1 MRLRKKKL
9 PAALWA
15 VLVLALSATLVL
27 AAYYGKGNFKDVFV
41 NRKHS
46 FSSDVLSSISGFEEA
61 DKNVVRPQGMAAKS
75 ISFYNYDRSTG
86 EYNDFDVTFSVYAW
100 LEDKGDTGRTYD
112 ITYGTTADEKVSV
125 SGTAP
130 DEPIFR
136 ATLKGK
142 KASELA
148 ITVWF
153 NADANDDLT
162 TFPNLL
168 MVAVPDTPRYMASRM
183 LGACIVPSRSEGFH
197 VDCGFEKTD
206 GKVDIEDYAAFIY
219 GISMVGE
226 PPENGVLRV
235 LWRSNRLTLMEHN
248 NFTAQD
254 VQNPTDEFDKYIDI
268 PQETDYYG
276 RLSFMRVQGIEDEN
290 NPWKIANPAYTWMD
304 LESFVKW
311 QQLP

>member
-46 FSSDVLSSISGFEEA
+46 FSSDVLSSVSGFKEA

-100 LEDKGDTGRTYD
+100 LDRGDTGRAYT
-112 ITYGTTADEKVSV
+112 ISYGTTTGKTVNSTTHD
-125 SGTAP
+125 T
-130 DEPIFR
+130 PIFT

-153 NADANDDLT
+153 NASQNDDLT
-162 TFPNLL
+162 TFPKLL

-235 LWRSNRLTLMEHN
+235 LWRSDRLTLMEHN
-248 NFTAQD
+248 NFKARDVENPQD
-254 VQNPTDEFDKYIDI
+254 GFNKYIDI

-276 RLSFMRVQGIEDEN
+276 RLSFMRVQGIEDEKN
-290 NPWKIANPAYTWMD
+290 NPWKNNSYNWMD
-304 LESFVKW
+304 LERFVKW
-311 QQLP
+311 QQP

>member
-46 FSSDVLSSISGFEEA
+46 FSSDVLSSVSRFEDA
-61 DKNVVRPQGMAAKS
+61 DKNVVRPHGMAAKS

-100 LEDKGDTGRTYD
+100 LDKGDTGRAYT
-112 ITYGTTADEKVSV
+112 ISYGTTTSETVN
-125 SGTAP
+125 GTTH
-130 DEPIFR
+130 DTPIFT

-148 ITVWF
+148 ITVQF
-153 NADANDDLT
+153 NANANEDLT
-162 TFPNLL
+162 TFPKLL

-197 VDCGFEKTD
+197 VDCGFEKTE
-206 GKVDIEDYAAFIY
+206 GNVNIEDYAAFIY

-235 LWRSNRLTLMEHN
+235 LWQSDRLTLMEHN
-248 NFTAQD
+248 NFKAQD
-254 VQNPTDEFDKYIDI
+254 VENPTDGFDKYIYI

-290 NPWKIANPAYTWMD
+290 NPWKKNSFTWSD

>member
-46 FSSDVLSSISGFEEA
+46 FSSDVLSSVSRFEEA
-61 DKNVVRPQGMAAKS
+61 EKNVVRPQGMAAKS

-100 LEDKGDTGRTYD
+100 LDKGDTGRAYT
-112 ITYGTTADEKVSV
+112 ISYGTTTGETVTVNS
-125 SGTAP
+125 TAHDTP
-130 DEPIFR
+130 VFR
-136 ATLKGK
+136 ATLKGRE
-142 KASELA
+142 ASELA
-148 ITVWF
+148 ITVHF
-153 NADANDDLT
+153 NAKSDDDLS
-162 TFPNLL
+162 TFPKLL

-206 GKVDIEDYAAFIY
+206 GNVVIEDYAAFIY

-226 PPENGVLRV
+226 PPENGDLRV
-235 LWRSNRLTLMEHN
+235 LWRSDRLTLMEHN
-248 NFTAQD
+248 NFKVRD
-254 VQNPTDEFDKYIDI
+254 VDNPSDEFDKYIDI

-276 RLSFMRVQGIEDEN
+276 RLSFMRVQGIEDED
-290 NPWKIANPAYTWMD
+290 NPWATAKLSYTWLT

-311 QQLP
+311 QQLS

>member
-46 FSSDVLSSISGFEEA
+46 FSSDVLSSVSRFEDA

-100 LEDKGDTGRTYD
+100 MDKDDTGRAYT
-112 ITYGTTADEKVSV
+112 ISYGTTTGETVNSTTHD
-125 SGTAP
+125 T
-130 DEPIFR
+130 PIFT

-142 KASELA
+142 NASELA
-148 ITVWF
+148 ITVQF
-153 NADANDDLT
+153 NANANEDLT
-162 TFPNLL
+162 TFPKLL

-197 VDCGFEKTD
+197 VDCGFEKTE
-206 GKVDIEDYAAFIY
+206 GNVNIEDYAAFIY

-226 PPENGVLRV
+226 PPENGVLQV
-235 LWRSNRLTLMEHN
+235 LWQSDRLTLMGHN
-248 NFTAQD
+248 DFKAQD
-254 VQNPTDEFDKYIDI
+254 VENPQDGFDKYIDI

-276 RLSFMRVQGIEDEN
+276 RLSFIRVQGIEDEN
-290 NPWKIANPAYTWMD
+290 NPWKKNSFTWSD

-311 QQLP
+311 QQRP

>member
-46 FSSDVLSSISGFEEA
+46 FSSDVLSSVSRFEEA
-61 DKNVVRPQGMAAKS
+61 DKNMVRPHGMAAKS

-100 LEDKGDTGRTYD
+100 LDKDDTGRAYT
-112 ITYGTTADEKVSV
+112 ISYGTTTGKTVNSTTHD
-125 SGTAP
+125 TP
-130 DEPIFR
+130 LFT

-148 ITVWF
+148 ITVQF
-153 NADANDDLT
+153 NARQTDDLT

-197 VDCGFEKTD
+197 VDCGFEKTE
-206 GKVDIEDYAAFIY
+206 GNVNIEDYAAFIY

-226 PPENGVLRV
+226 PPENGVLQV
-235 LWRSNRLTLMEHN
+235 LWRSDRLTLMEHN
-248 NFTAQD
+248 NFKAQD
-254 VQNPTDEFDKYIDI
+254 VENPTDGFDKYIDI
-268 PQETDYYG
+268 PQETDYYV
-276 RLSFMRVQGIEDEN
+276 RLSFMRVQGIEDEKN
-290 NPWKIANPAYTWMD
+290 NPWKNNSYNWTD

-311 QQLP
+311 QQLS

>member
-46 FSSDVLSSISGFEEA
+46 FSSDVLSSVSGFEEA
-61 DKNVVRPQGMAAKS
+61 DKNVVRPQGTVAKS

-100 LEDKGDTGRTYD
+100 LDKGDTGRAYT
-112 ITYGTTADEKVSV
+112 ISYGTTTGETVTV
-125 SGTAP
+125 NGTTHDTP
-130 DEPIFR
+130 VFT

-197 VDCGFEKTD
+197 VDCGFEKTE

-226 PPENGVLRV
+226 PPENGGLRV
-235 LWRSNRLTLMEHN
+235 LWRSDRLTLMEHN

-254 VQNPTDEFDKYIDI
+254 VENPTDGFDKYINI

-276 RLSFMRVQGIEDEN
+276 RLSFMRVQGIEDEK
-290 NPWKIANPAYTWMD
+290 NPWKKNSFTWSN

-311 QQLP
+311 QQLS

>member
-46 FSSDVLSSISGFEEA
+46 FSSDVLSSVSRFEEA
-61 DKNVVRPQGMAAKS
+61 DKNVVRPHGMAAKS

-100 LEDKGDTGRTYD
+100 LDKGDTGRAYT
-112 ITYGTTADEKVSV
+112 ISYGTTTSDTVTVNS
-125 SGTAP
+125 TAH
-130 DEPIFR
+130 DKAVFT

-235 LWRSNRLTLMEHN
+235 LWRSDRLTLMEHN
-248 NFTAQD
+248 NFTAQN
-254 VQNPTDEFDKYIDI
+254 VENPTDGFDKYIDI

-276 RLSFMRVQGIEDEN
+276 RLSFMRVQGIADEN
-290 NPWKIANPAYTWMD
+290 NPWKNNSYNWTD
-304 LESFVKW
+304 LEGFVKW

>member
-15 VLVLALSATLVL
+15 VLALALSATLVL

-46 FSSDVLSSISGFEEA
+46 FSSDVLSSVSRFEEA
-61 DKNVVRPQGMAAKS
+61 EKNVVRPQGMAAKS

-100 LEDKGDTGRTYD
+100 LDKGDTGRAYT
-112 ITYGTTADEKVSV
+112 ISYGTTTGKTVNSTTHD
-125 SGTAP
+125 T
-130 DEPIFR
+130 PIFT

-148 ITVWF
+148 ITVQF
-153 NADANDDLT
+153 NAKANEDLT
-162 TFPNLL
+162 TFPKLL

-197 VDCGFEKTD
+197 VDCGFEKTE
-206 GKVDIEDYAAFIY
+206 GNVDIEDYAAFIY

-226 PPENGVLRV
+226 PPKNGALRV
-235 LWRSNRLTLMEHN
+235 LWRSDRLTLMEHN
-248 NFTAQD
+248 NFTALD

-276 RLSFMRVQGIEDEN
+276 RLSFMRVQGIADEK
-290 NPWKIANPAYTWMD
+290 NPWKNNYNWTN

>member
-46 FSSDVLSSISGFEEA
+46 FSSDVLSSVSRFEDA
-61 DKNVVRPQGMAAKS
+61 DKNVVRPHGMAAKS

-100 LEDKGDTGRTYD
+100 LDKGDTGRAYT
-112 ITYGTTADEKVSV
+112 ISYGTTTSETVN
-125 SGTAP
+125 GTTH
-130 DEPIFR
+130 DTPIFT

-148 ITVWF
+148 ITVQF
-153 NADANDDLT
+153 NASQNDDLT

-197 VDCGFEKTD
+197 VDCGFEKTE
-206 GKVDIEDYAAFIY
+206 GNVDIEDYAAFIY

-235 LWRSNRLTLMEHN
+235 LWRSDRLTLMEHN
-248 NFTAQD
+248 NFTAQN
-254 VQNPTDEFDKYIDI
+254 VENPTDGFDKYINI

-276 RLSFMRVQGIEDEN
+276 RLSFMRVQGIEDEKN
-290 NPWKIANPAYTWMD
+290 NPWKNNSYNWTD

-311 QQLP
+311 QQLS

>member
-46 FSSDVLSSISGFEEA
+46 FSSDVLSSVSGFGEA

-100 LEDKGDTGRTYD
+100 LEKGDTGREYTISD
-112 ITYGTTADEKVSV
+112 GTTTDKTVNS
-125 SGTAP
+125 TAH

-148 ITVWF
+148 ITVQF
-153 NADANDDLT
+153 NAGVNDDLT

-206 GKVDIEDYAAFIY
+206 GNVVIEDYAAFIY

-235 LWRSNRLTLMEHN
+235 LWRSDRLTLMEHN

-254 VQNPTDEFDKYIDI
+254 VENPTDEFDKYIDI

-276 RLSFMRVQGIEDEN
+276 RLSFMRVQGIADEN
-290 NPWKIANPAYTWMD
+290 NPWKKNSFTWTD
-304 LESFVKW
+304 LERFVKW

>member
-46 FSSDVLSSISGFEEA
+46 FSSDVLSSVSRFEEA
-61 DKNVVRPQGMAAKS
+61 DKNVVRPHGMAAKS

-100 LEDKGDTGRTYD
+100 LDKGDTGRAYT
-112 ITYGTTADEKVSV
+112 ISYGTTTGKTVNSTTHD
-125 SGTAP
+125 T
-130 DEPIFR
+130 PIFT

-148 ITVWF
+148 ITVQF
-153 NADANDDLT
+153 NANANEDLT
-162 TFPNLL
+162 TFPKLL

-197 VDCGFEKTD
+197 VDCGFEKTE
-206 GKVDIEDYAAFIY
+206 GNVNIEDYAAFIY

-235 LWRSNRLTLMEHN
+235 LWQSDWLTLMEHN
-248 NFTAQD
+248 DFKAQN
-254 VQNPTDEFDKYIDI
+254 VENPTDGFDKYINI

-276 RLSFMRVQGIEDEN
+276 RLSFMRVQGIEDEKN
-290 NPWKIANPAYTWMD
+290 NPWKNNSYNWTN

>member
-46 FSSDVLSSISGFEEA
+46 FSSDVLSSVSGFDEA

-100 LEDKGDTGRTYD
+100 LDKGDTGRAYT
-112 ITYGTTADEKVSV
+112 ISYGTTTGKTVNSTTHD
-125 SGTAP
+125 T
-130 DEPIFR
+130 PIFT

-148 ITVWF
+148 ITVQF
-153 NADANDDLT
+153 NANANEDLT
-162 TFPNLL
+162 TFPKLL

-197 VDCGFEKTD
+197 VDCGFEKTE
-206 GKVDIEDYAAFIY
+206 GNVDIEDYAAFIY

-226 PPENGVLRV
+226 PPKNGVLRV
-235 LWRSNRLTLMEHN
+235 LWRSDRLTLMEHN
-248 NFTAQD
+248 DFKAQN
-254 VQNPTDEFDKYIDI
+254 VENPTDGFDKYIDI

-276 RLSFMRVQGIEDEN
+276 RLSFMRVQGIEDEKN
-290 NPWKIANPAYTWMD
+290 NPWKNNSYNWTD

>member
-1 MRLRKKKL
+1 MC
-9 PAALWA
+9 
-15 VLVLALSATLVL
+15 S
-27 AAYYGKGNFKDVFV
+27 
-41 NRKHS
+41 
-46 FSSDVLSSISGFEEA
+46 A

-100 LEDKGDTGRTYD
+100 LDKGDTGRAYT
-112 ITYGTTADEKVSV
+112 ISYGTTTDETVTVDS
-125 SGTAP
+125 TAH
-130 DEPIFR
+130 DKAVFT

-148 ITVWF
+148 ITVQF
-153 NADANDDLT
+153 NANANEDLT
-162 TFPNLL
+162 TFPKLL

-197 VDCGFEKTD
+197 VDCGFEKTE

-226 PPENGVLRV
+226 PPENGVLQV
-235 LWRSNRLTLMEHN
+235 LWRSDRLTLMEHN
-248 NFTAQD
+248 NFTARN
-254 VQNPTDEFDKYIDI
+254 VENPTDGFDKYIDI

-276 RLSFMRVQGIEDEN
+276 RLSFMRVQGIEDEKN
-290 NPWKIANPAYTWMD
+290 NPWKNNSYNWTH

-311 QQLP
+311 QQLS

>member
-46 FSSDVLSSISGFEEA
+46 FSSDVLSSVSGFEDAE
-61 DKNVVRPQGMAAKS
+61 KNVVRPHGMAAKS

-100 LEDKGDTGRTYD
+100 LDKDDTGRAYT
-112 ITYGTTADEKVSV
+112 ISYGTTTGKTVNS
-125 SGTAP
+125 TAH
-130 DEPIFR
+130 DTPIFT

-148 ITVWF
+148 ITVQF
-153 NADANDDLT
+153 NANANEDLT
-162 TFPNLL
+162 TFPKLL

-197 VDCGFEKTD
+197 VDCGFEKTE
-206 GKVDIEDYAAFIY
+206 GNVDIEDYAAFIY

-235 LWRSNRLTLMEHN
+235 LWQSDRLTLMEHN
-248 NFTAQD
+248 NFKAQD
-254 VQNPTDEFDKYIDI
+254 VENSTDGFDKYIYI

-276 RLSFMRVQGIEDEN
+276 RLSFMRVQGIADED
-290 NPWKIANPAYTWMD
+290 NPWKNNSYNWTD

-311 QQLP
+311 QQMP

>member
-46 FSSDVLSSISGFEEA
+46 FSSDVLSSVSRFEEA

-100 LEDKGDTGRTYD
+100 LDKDDTGRAYT
-112 ITYGTTADEKVSV
+112 ISYGTTTGKTVNSTTHD
-125 SGTAP
+125 T
-130 DEPIFR
+130 PIFT

-148 ITVWF
+148 ITVQF
-153 NADANDDLT
+153 NANANEDLT
-162 TFPNLL
+162 TFPKLL

-197 VDCGFEKTD
+197 VDCGFEKTE
-206 GKVDIEDYAAFIY
+206 GNVDIEDYAAFIY

-226 PPENGVLRV
+226 PPKNGVLRV
-235 LWRSNRLTLMEHN
+235 LWRSDRLTLMEHN
-248 NFTAQD
+248 DFKARN
-254 VQNPTDEFDKYIDI
+254 VENPTDGFDKYIYI

-276 RLSFMRVQGIEDEN
+276 RLSFMRVQGIEDEKN
-290 NPWKIANPAYTWMD
+290 NPWKNNSYNWTD

>member
-15 VLVLALSATLVL
+15 VLVLVLSATLVL

-46 FSSDVLSSISGFEEA
+46 FSSDVLSSVSRFEEA
-61 DKNVVRPQGMAAKS
+61 DKNVVRPHGMAAKS

-100 LEDKGDTGRTYD
+100 LDKDDTGRAYT
-112 ITYGTTADEKVSV
+112 ISYGTTTGKTVNSTTHD
-125 SGTAP
+125 T
-130 DEPIFR
+130 PIFT

-148 ITVWF
+148 ITVQF
-153 NADANDDLT
+153 NARQTDDLT

-197 VDCGFEKTD
+197 VDCGFEKTE
-206 GKVDIEDYAAFIY
+206 GNVDIEDYAAFIY

-226 PPENGVLRV
+226 PPENSVLRV
-235 LWRSNRLTLMEHN
+235 LWRSDRLTLMEHN
-248 NFTAQD
+248 DFKAQD
-254 VQNPTDEFDKYIDI
+254 VKNPTDGFDKYINI
-268 PQETDYYG
+268 PQETDYYV
-276 RLSFMRVQGIEDEN
+276 RLSFMRVQGIEDEKN
-290 NPWKIANPAYTWMD
+290 NPWKNNNYNWTN

>member
-46 FSSDVLSSISGFEEA
+46 FSSDVLSSVSGFEEA
-61 DKNVVRPQGMAAKS
+61 DKNVVRPHGMAAES

-100 LEDKGDTGRTYD
+100 LDKDDTGRAYT
-112 ITYGTTADEKVSV
+112 ISYGTTTGKTVNS
-125 SGTAP
+125 TAH
-130 DEPIFR
+130 DKALFT

-142 KASELA
+142 KASELS
-148 ITVWF
+148 ITVQF
-153 NADANDDLT
+153 NANANEDLT
-162 TFPNLL
+162 TFPKLL

-197 VDCGFEKTD
+197 VDCVFEKTE
-206 GKVDIEDYAAFIY
+206 GNVDIEDYAAFIY

-235 LWRSNRLTLMEHN
+235 LWQSDRLTLMEHN
-248 NFTAQD
+248 DFKAQN
-254 VQNPTDEFDKYIDI
+254 VKNPTDGFDKYIDI

-276 RLSFMRVQGIEDEN
+276 RLSFMRVQGIEDED
-290 NPWKIANPAYTWMD
+290 NPWATAKPAYTWST

-311 QQLP
+311 QQLS

>member
-46 FSSDVLSSISGFEEA
+46 FSSDVLSSVSRFEEA
-61 DKNVVRPQGMAAKS
+61 DKNVVRPHSMAAKS

-100 LEDKGDTGRTYD
+100 LDKGDTGRAYT
-112 ITYGTTADEKVSV
+112 ISYGTTTGKTVNS
-125 SGTAP
+125 TAH
-130 DEPIFR
+130 DTPIFT

-148 ITVWF
+148 ITVQF
-153 NADANDDLT
+153 NANANEDLT
-162 TFPNLL
+162 TFPKLL

-235 LWRSNRLTLMEHN
+235 LWRSDRLTLMEHN
-248 NFTAQD
+248 NFKAQD
-254 VQNPTDEFDKYIDI
+254 VENSTDGFDKYIDI

-276 RLSFMRVQGIEDEN
+276 RLSFMRVQGIEDEKN
-290 NPWKIANPAYTWMD
+290 NPWKNDSYNWTD
-304 LESFVKW
+304 LERFVKW

>member
-46 FSSDVLSSISGFEEA
+46 FSSDVLSSVSRFEEA
-61 DKNVVRPQGMAAKS
+61 DKNVVRPHSMAAKS

-100 LEDKGDTGRTYD
+100 LDKGDTGRAYT
-112 ITYGTTADEKVSV
+112 ISYGTTTSETVN
-125 SGTAP
+125 GTTH
-130 DEPIFR
+130 DEPVFT

-148 ITVWF
+148 ITVQF
-153 NADANDDLT
+153 NANANEDLT
-162 TFPNLL
+162 TFPKLL

-197 VDCGFEKTD
+197 VDCGFEKTE
-206 GKVDIEDYAAFIY
+206 GNVDTEDYAAFIY

-235 LWRSNRLTLMEHN
+235 LWRSDRLTLMEHN
-248 NFTAQD
+248 NFKAQD
-254 VQNPTDEFDKYIDI
+254 VDNPSDEFDKYINI
-268 PQETDYYG
+268 PQETDYYD
-276 RLSFMRVQGIEDEN
+276 RLSFMRVQGIEDEKN
-290 NPWKIANPAYTWMD
+290 NPWKNNSYNWTN

>member
-46 FSSDVLSSISGFEEA
+46 FSSDVLSSVSRFEEA
-61 DKNVVRPQGMAAKS
+61 DKNVVRPHGMAAKS

-100 LEDKGDTGRTYD
+100 LDRSDTGRAYT
-112 ITYGTTADEKVSV
+112 ISYGTTTGKTVNSTTHD
-125 SGTAP
+125 T
-130 DEPIFR
+130 PIFT

-148 ITVWF
+148 ITVQF
-153 NADANDDLT
+153 NANANEDLT
-162 TFPNLL
+162 TFPKLL

-197 VDCGFEKTD
+197 VDCGFEKTE
-206 GKVDIEDYAAFIY
+206 GNVDTEDYAAFIY

-235 LWRSNRLTLMEHN
+235 LWQSDWLTLMEHN
-248 NFTAQD
+248 DFKAQN
-254 VQNPTDEFDKYIDI
+254 VENPTDGFDKYIDI

-276 RLSFMRVQGIEDEN
+276 RLSFMRVQGIEDEKN
-290 NPWKIANPAYTWMD
+290 NPWKNNSYNWTD

-311 QQLP
+311 QQLS

>member
-46 FSSDVLSSISGFEEA
+46 FSSDVLSSVSRFEEA
-61 DKNVVRPQGMAAKS
+61 DKNVVRPHGMAAKS

-100 LEDKGDTGRTYD
+100 LDKGDTGRAYT
-112 ITYGTTADEKVSV
+112 ISYGTTTGKTVNSTTHD
-125 SGTAP
+125 T
-130 DEPIFR
+130 PIFT

-148 ITVWF
+148 ITVQF
-153 NADANDDLT
+153 NANANEDLT
-162 TFPNLL
+162 TFPKLL

-226 PPENGVLRV
+226 PPKNGVLRV
-235 LWRSNRLTLMEHN
+235 LWRSDRLTLMEHN
-248 NFTAQD
+248 DFKAQN
-254 VQNPTDEFDKYIDI
+254 VENPTDGFDKYIYI

-276 RLSFMRVQGIEDEN
+276 RLSFMRVQGIEDED
-290 NPWKIANPAYTWMD
+290 NPWKNNSYNWTD

-311 QQLP
+311 QQLS

>member
-15 VLVLALSATLVL
+15 VLVLVLSATLVL

-46 FSSDVLSSISGFEEA
+46 FSSDVLSSVSRYEEA
-61 DKNVVRPQGMAAKS
+61 DKNVVRPHGMAAKS

-100 LEDKGDTGRTYD
+100 LDKDDTGRAYT
-112 ITYGTTADEKVSV
+112 ISYGTTTGKTVNSTTHD
-125 SGTAP
+125 T
-130 DEPIFR
+130 PIFT

-148 ITVWF
+148 ITVQF
-153 NADANDDLT
+153 NARQTDDLT

-197 VDCGFEKTD
+197 VDCGFEKTE
-206 GKVDIEDYAAFIY
+206 GNVDIEDDSAFIY

-226 PPENGVLRV
+226 PPENSVLRV
-235 LWRSNRLTLMEHN
+235 LWRSDRLTLMEHN
-248 NFTAQD
+248 DFKAQD
-254 VQNPTDEFDKYIDI
+254 VKNPTDGFDKYINI
-268 PQETDYYG
+268 PQETDYYV
-276 RLSFMRVQGIEDEN
+276 RLSFMRVQGIEDEKN
-290 NPWKIANPAYTWMD
+290 NPWKNNNYNWTN

>member
-46 FSSDVLSSISGFEEA
+46 FSSDVLSSVSGFGEA
-61 DKNVVRPQGMAAKS
+61 DKNVVRPKGMAAKS

-100 LEDKGDTGRTYD
+100 LDKGDTGRTYE
-112 ITYGTTADEKVSV
+112 ITYGTTADKKVSV

-136 ATLKGK
+136 ATLKGR

-148 ITVWF
+148 ITVYF
-153 NADANDDLT
+153 NAKSDDDLT

-235 LWRSNRLTLMEHN
+235 LWQSDRLTLMEHN
-248 NFTAQD
+248 NFTVRD
-254 VQNPTDEFDKYIDI
+254 VENSTDGFNKYIDI

-276 RLSFMRVQGIEDEN
+276 RLSFMRVQGIEDEK
-290 NPWKIANPAYTWMD
+290 NPWKKNSFTWST

>member
-46 FSSDVLSSISGFEEA
+46 FSSDVLSSVSRFEEA

-100 LEDKGDTGRTYD
+100 LDKGDTGRAYT
-112 ITYGTTADEKVSV
+112 ISYGTTTGKTVNS
-125 SGTAP
+125 TAH
-130 DEPIFR
+130 DTPIFT

-148 ITVWF
+148 ITVQF
-153 NADANDDLT
+153 NANANEDLT
-162 TFPNLL
+162 TFPKLL

-197 VDCGFEKTD
+197 VDCGFEKTE
-206 GKVDIEDYAAFIY
+206 GNVDIEDYAAFIY

-235 LWRSNRLTLMEHN
+235 LWRSDRLTLMGHN
-248 NFTAQD
+248 DFKAQN
-254 VQNPTDEFDKYIDI
+254 VENPTDGFDKYIYI

-276 RLSFMRVQGIEDEN
+276 RLSFMRVQGIEDEKN
-290 NPWKIANPAYTWMD
+290 NPWKNNSYNWTD

-311 QQLP
+311 QQLS

>member
-46 FSSDVLSSISGFEEA
+46 FSSDVLSSVSRFKEA

-100 LEDKGDTGRTYD
+100 LDKGDTGRAYT
-112 ITYGTTADEKVSV
+112 ISYGTTTGKTVNSTTHD
-125 SGTAP
+125 T
-130 DEPIFR
+130 PIFT

-148 ITVWF
+148 ITVQF
-153 NADANDDLT
+153 NANANEDLT
-162 TFPNLL
+162 TFPKLL

-206 GKVDIEDYAAFIY
+206 GTVDIEDYAAFIY

-235 LWRSNRLTLMEHN
+235 LWQSDRLTLMEHN
-248 NFTAQD
+248 DFKAQN
-254 VQNPTDEFDKYIDI
+254 VKNPTDGFDKYIDI

-290 NPWKIANPAYTWMD
+290 NPWKKNSFTWSD

-311 QQLP
+311 QQRP

>member
-1 MRLRKKKL
+1 
-9 PAALWA
+9 
-15 VLVLALSATLVL
+15 
-27 AAYYGKGNFKDVFV
+27 
-41 NRKHS
+41 
-46 FSSDVLSSISGFEEA
+46 
-61 DKNVVRPQGMAAKS
+61 MAAKS

-100 LEDKGDTGRTYD
+100 LDRSDTGRAYT
-112 ITYGTTADEKVSV
+112 ISYGTTTSETVTVNS
-125 SGTAP
+125 TAH
-130 DEPIFR
+130 DKAVFT

-148 ITVWF
+148 ITVQF
-153 NADANDDLT
+153 NARQTDDLT

-183 LGACIVPSRSEGFH
+183 LGACIVPSQSEGFH
-197 VDCGFEKTD
+197 VDCGFEKTE
-206 GKVDIEDYAAFIY
+206 GNVDIEDYAAFIY

-235 LWRSNRLTLMEHN
+235 LWRSDRLTLMEHN
-248 NFTAQD
+248 NFTAQN
-254 VQNPTDEFDKYIDI
+254 VENPTDGFDKYIYI
-268 PQETDYYG
+268 SQETDYYG
-276 RLSFMRVQGIEDEN
+276 RLSFMRVQGIADEN
-290 NPWKIANPAYTWMD
+290 NPWKNNSYNWTD

>member
-46 FSSDVLSSISGFEEA
+46 FSSDVLSSVSGFGEA
-61 DKNVVRPQGMAAKS
+61 DKNVVRPKGMAAKS

-100 LEDKGDTGRTYD
+100 LDKGDTGRTYE
-112 ITYGTTADEKVSV
+112 ITYGTTADKKVSV

-136 ATLKGK
+136 ATLKGR

-148 ITVWF
+148 ITVYF
-153 NADANDDLT
+153 NAKSDDDLS

-235 LWRSNRLTLMEHN
+235 LWQSDRLTLMEHN
-248 NFTAQD
+248 NFTVRD
-254 VQNPTDEFDKYIDI
+254 VENSTDGFNKYIDI

-276 RLSFMRVQGIEDEN
+276 RLSFMRVQGIADEN
-290 NPWKIANPAYTWMD
+290 NPWKNNSYNWTD

-311 QQLP
+311 QQLS

>member
-46 FSSDVLSSISGFEEA
+46 FSSDVLSSVSRFEDA
-61 DKNVVRPQGMAAKS
+61 DKNVVRPHGMAAKS

-100 LEDKGDTGRTYD
+100 LDKGDTGRAYT
-112 ITYGTTADEKVSV
+112 ISYGTTTGKTVNSTTHD
-125 SGTAP
+125 T
-130 DEPIFR
+130 PIFT

-148 ITVWF
+148 ITVQF
-153 NADANDDLT
+153 NAKADEDLT
-162 TFPNLL
+162 TFPKLL

-197 VDCGFEKTD
+197 VDCGFEKTE
-206 GKVDIEDYAAFIY
+206 GNVDIEDYAAFIY

-226 PPENGVLRV
+226 SPENGVLRV
-235 LWRSNRLTLMEHN
+235 LWRSDRLTLMEHN
-248 NFTAQD
+248 NFKAQD
-254 VQNPTDEFDKYIDI
+254 VKNPQDGFDKYIDI

-276 RLSFMRVQGIEDEN
+276 RLSFMRVQGIEDEKN
-290 NPWKIANPAYTWMD
+290 NPWKNDSYNWTN

-311 QQLP
+311 QQMP

>member
-46 FSSDVLSSISGFEEA
+46 FSSDVLSSVSGFEEA
-61 DKNVVRPQGMAAKS
+61 EKNVVRPHGMAAKS

-100 LEDKGDTGRTYD
+100 LDRGDTGRAYT
-112 ITYGTTADEKVSV
+112 ISYGTTTGKTVNS
-125 SGTAP
+125 TAH
-130 DEPIFR
+130 DKAVLT

-153 NADANDDLT
+153 NADADDDLT

-197 VDCGFEKTD
+197 VDCGFEKTE
-206 GKVDIEDYAAFIY
+206 GNVDIEDYAAFIY

-235 LWRSNRLTLMEHN
+235 LWRSDRLTLMEHN
-248 NFTAQD
+248 DFKAQN
-254 VQNPTDEFDKYIDI
+254 VENPTDGFDKYIYI
-268 PQETDYYG
+268 PQETDYYV
-276 RLSFMRVQGIEDEN
+276 RLSFMRVQGIEDEKN
-290 NPWKIANPAYTWMD
+290 NPWKNNSYNWTD

-311 QQLP
+311 QQLS

>member
-46 FSSDVLSSISGFEEA
+46 FSSDVLSSVSRFEDA
-61 DKNVVRPQGMAAKS
+61 DKNVVRPHGMAAKS

-100 LEDKGDTGRTYD
+100 LDKGDTGRAYT
-112 ITYGTTADEKVSV
+112 ISYGTTTGKTVNSTTYD
-125 SGTAP
+125 T
-130 DEPIFR
+130 PIFT

-148 ITVWF
+148 ITVQF
-153 NADANDDLT
+153 NANANEDLT
-162 TFPNLL
+162 TFPKLL

-235 LWRSNRLTLMEHN
+235 LWRSDRLTLMEHN
-248 NFTAQD
+248 NFTAQN
-254 VQNPTDEFDKYIDI
+254 VENPTDGFDKYIYI

-290 NPWKIANPAYTWMD
+290 NPWKKNSFTWSD

>member
-46 FSSDVLSSISGFEEA
+46 FSSDVLSSISGFKEA
-61 DKNVVRPQGMAAKS
+61 EKNVVRPQGMAAKS

-100 LEDKGDTGRTYD
+100 LDKGDTGRAYT
-112 ITYGTTADEKVSV
+112 ISYGSTTGETVDS
-125 SGTAP
+125 TAH
-130 DEPIFR
+130 DKAVFT

-197 VDCGFEKTD
+197 VDCGFEKTE

-226 PPENGVLRV
+226 PPENGGLRV
-235 LWRSNRLTLMEHN
+235 LWRSDRLTLMEHN
-248 NFTAQD
+248 NFKAQD
-254 VQNPTDEFDKYIDI
+254 VENPQDGFDKYIDI

-276 RLSFMRVQGIEDEN
+276 RLSFMRVQGIADEK
-290 NPWKIANPAYTWMD
+290 NPWKKNSFTWSN

-311 QQLP
+311 QQLS

>member
-46 FSSDVLSSISGFEEA
+46 FSSDVLSSISRFEEA

-100 LEDKGDTGRTYD
+100 LEKGDTGRAYT
-112 ITYGTTADEKVSV
+112 IFYGTTTGETVTVNSTDHDK
-125 SGTAP
+125 
-130 DEPIFR
+130 PIFT

-153 NADANDDLT
+153 NAGVNDDLT

-206 GKVDIEDYAAFIY
+206 GNVVIEDYAAFIY

-226 PPENGVLRV
+226 PPEGGTMRLM
-235 LWRSNRLTLMEHN
+235 WKSAYLTLMEHN
-248 NFTAQD
+248 ELAGQ
-254 VQNPTDEFDKYIDI
+254 VQKIENSTDGFDRYIDI

-276 RLSFMRVQGIEDEN
+276 RLSFMRVQGIADKD
-290 NPWKIANPAYTWMD
+290 NPWKNNSYNWTD

-311 QQLP
+311 Q

>member
-1 MRLRKKKL
+1 M
-9 PAALWA
+9 
-15 VLVLALSATLVL
+15 
-27 AAYYGKGNFKDVFV
+27 

-46 FSSDVLSSISGFEEA
+46 FSSDVLSSVSRFEEA

-100 LEDKGDTGRTYD
+100 LDKGDTGRAYT
-112 ITYGTTADEKVSV
+112 ISYGTTTSDTVTVNS
-125 SGTAP
+125 TAH
-130 DEPIFR
+130 DKAIFT

-153 NADANDDLT
+153 NASQNDDLT

-183 LGACIVPSRSEGFH
+183 LGACIVPSQSEGFH
-197 VDCGFEKTD
+197 VDCGFEKTE
-206 GKVDIEDYAAFIY
+206 GNVDIEDYAAFIY

-235 LWRSNRLTLMEHN
+235 LWQSDRLTLMEHN
-248 NFTAQD
+248 DFKAQN
-254 VQNPTDEFDKYIDI
+254 VENPTDGFDKYIDI

-290 NPWKIANPAYTWMD
+290 NPWKKNSFTWSD

>member
-46 FSSDVLSSISGFEEA
+46 FSSDVLSSVSRFEDA
-61 DKNVVRPQGMAAKS
+61 DKNVVRPHGMAAKS

-100 LEDKGDTGRTYD
+100 LDKGDTGRAYT
-112 ITYGTTADEKVSV
+112 ISYGTTTSETVN
-125 SGTAP
+125 GTTH
-130 DEPIFR
+130 DTPIFT

-148 ITVWF
+148 ITVQF
-153 NADANDDLT
+153 NANANEDLT
-162 TFPNLL
+162 TFPKLL

-197 VDCGFEKTD
+197 VDCGFEKTE
-206 GKVDIEDYAAFIY
+206 GNVNIEDYAAFIY

-235 LWRSNRLTLMEHN
+235 LWQSDRLTLMEHN
-248 NFTAQD
+248 NFKAQD
-254 VQNPTDEFDKYIDI
+254 VENPQDGFDKYIYI

-290 NPWKIANPAYTWMD
+290 NPWKKNSFTWSD

>member
-46 FSSDVLSSISGFEEA
+46 FSSDVLSSVSRFEEA

-100 LEDKGDTGRTYD
+100 LDKDDTGRAYT
-112 ITYGTTADEKVSV
+112 ISYGTTTGKTVNS
-125 SGTAP
+125 TAH
-130 DEPIFR
+130 DKALFT

-148 ITVWF
+148 ITVQF
-153 NADANDDLT
+153 NAKADEDLT

-197 VDCGFEKTD
+197 VDCGFEKTE
-206 GKVDIEDYAAFIY
+206 GNVDIEDYAAFIY

-235 LWRSNRLTLMEHN
+235 LWRSDRLTLMEHN
-248 NFTAQD
+248 DFKAQN
-254 VQNPTDEFDKYIDI
+254 VENPTDGFDKYIYI
-268 PQETDYYG
+268 PQETDYYV
-276 RLSFMRVQGIEDEN
+276 RLSFMRVQGIEDEKN
-290 NPWKIANPAYTWMD
+290 NPWKNNSYNWTD

-311 QQLP
+311 QQLS

>member
-46 FSSDVLSSISGFEEA
+46 FSSDVLSSVSRFEEA

-100 LEDKGDTGRTYD
+100 LDKGDTGRAYT
-112 ITYGTTADEKVSV
+112 ISYGTTTGKTVNSTTHD
-125 SGTAP
+125 T
-130 DEPIFR
+130 PIFT

-148 ITVWF
+148 ITVQF
-153 NADANDDLT
+153 NANANEDLT
-162 TFPNLL
+162 TFPKLL

-226 PPENGVLRV
+226 PPEDGFLRV
-235 LWRSNRLTLMEHN
+235 LWRSDRLTLMGHN
-248 NFTAQD
+248 NFKAQD
-254 VQNPTDEFDKYIDI
+254 VKNSTDGFDKYIDI
-268 PQETDYYG
+268 PQETDYYD
-276 RLSFMRVQGIEDEN
+276 RLSFMRVQGIEDED
-290 NPWKIANPAYTWMD
+290 NPWKNNSYNWTD

-311 QQLP
+311 QQLS